1 MNFSGPVAI
10 EAVLRCASAFRF
22 VREEPRNSNRGQAV
36 ETFIRFTRLD
46 PPQPWCASYV
56 AWVGAAMLG
65 DGWPLPLTASCYQL
79 HQAAKGKGL
88 LREAPAAGDVFL
100 TWSTGLNRM
109 AHTGFVVTVLPD
121 GACRTT
127 EGNTNG
133 GGSRDGW
140 GVFERTRRFGAHDR
154 FIRWVE
160 AL

>member
-1 MNFSGPVAI
+1 MLFHGAIAI

-36 ETFIRFTRLD
+36 EAFTRFTRLA
-46 PPQPWCASYV
+46 PPQPWCAAFV
-56 AWVGAAMLG
+56 AYTGAAMIG

-88 LREAPAAGDVFL
+88 LHEAPQVGDVFL
-100 TWSTGLNRM
+100 TWFPKINRM
-109 AHTGFVVTVLPD
+109 AHTGFVATVLPD
-121 GACRTT
+121 GTCRTI
-127 EGNTNG
+127 EGNTND

-140 GVFERTRRFGAHDR
+140 GVFERTRRFASNDR
-154 FIRWVE
+154 FIRWVD